1 MALRNSAFLSFRGF
15 KEELTKE
22 FIDQFHRGLS
32 GEIEAQLGREV
43 GRVFLAPERLQA
55 GDFFNEEIAHELC
68 ASATMVMIY
77 TPSYFDAV
85 NTYCAREY
93 KGMLDLESQ
102 RLPALSAEQRTHG
115 LIIPVI
121 FRGEAHLPREIRD
134 RRQYYNFQD
143 FLLSHRT
150 LNKHPKYA
158 PILRDLGE
166 YIAGRYR
173 ALSTLDPAMFNCDGY
188 ALPSA
193 DSIQAWLNTVV
204 PIAPRLPGR
213 AT

>member
-1 MALRNSAFLSFRGF
+1 MPLRNSTFLSFRGF
-15 KEELTKE
+15 QEELTKA
-22 FIDQFHRGLS
+22 FIDQFHHGLS
-32 GEIEAQLGREV
+32 GEIETQLGR
-43 GRVFLAPERLQA
+43 GAGPVFYAPERLQA
-55 GDFFNEEIAHELC
+55 GDLFNEGIAHELC

-77 TPSYFDAV
+77 TPSYFDAAK
-85 NTYCAREY
+85 TYCAREY
-93 KGMLDLESQ
+93 KGMVNLEAT
-102 RLPALSAEQRTHG
+102 RLRLLGAEQRTHG

-121 FRGEAHLPREIRD
+121 FRGEAHLPPEIRD
-134 RRQYYNFQD
+134 NRQCYNFQD

-173 ALSTLDPAMFNCDGY
+173 ALSALDPATFNCNEY

-193 DSIQAWLNTVV
+193 DSIQPWLNTVV
-204 PIAPRLPGR
+204 PVAQPLPGR